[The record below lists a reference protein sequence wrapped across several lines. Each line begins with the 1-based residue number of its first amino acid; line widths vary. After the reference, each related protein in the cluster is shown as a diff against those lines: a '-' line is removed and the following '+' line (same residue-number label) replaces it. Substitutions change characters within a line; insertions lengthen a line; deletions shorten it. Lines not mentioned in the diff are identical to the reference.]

1 MRIILLAIHYPPLR
15 TSCAVQMKDLALELC
30 RLGHQPIVITPTE
43 NLDNIAA
50 HDKIDGIQIFRVKT
64 NKTTNVSFFFR
75 GLNEIFLPFMIINA
89 IRKSNLSLNKLD
101 AVIWYSPTIFFG
113 PVVHFLKKMSG
124 CQTYLILRDIFPE
137 WALDLG
143 VLKKN
148 PIYFFFK
155 IVAKYQYSVANI
167 IGVQSPSN
175 LKYFKSWRKKPK
187 RKLEVLNNWLSPNN
201 QKETKISFTNTDF
214 NRKKLFVYAG
224 NMGIAQ
230 GMDIFIE
237 LADSLKNRKDLG
249 FIFVGRGS
257 EANKLKKLSVNKKL
271 DNVLFFEEV
280 SPEEIPSLLKMCHVG
295 LVALDLRHKSHN
307 IPGKFLTYLQAELP
321 VLAKINFGNDLQYI
335 IENENVGLVY
345 SGNVVKDL
353 SILATKII
361 DDEINYKVMSK
372 SCKSLFKKMFST
384 KKITNQI
391 ISSLSENLNK

>member
-1 MRIILLAIHYPPLR
+1 
-15 TSCAVQMKDLALELC
+15 MKDLALELC

-43 NLDNIAA
+43 NFDNIAT

-64 NKTTNVSFFFR
+64 NKTTNVSFLFR
-75 GLNEIFLPFMIINA
+75 GLNEIFLPFIIINA

-155 IVAKYQYSVANI
+155 IVAKYQYFVADI

-175 LKYFKSWRKKPK
+175 LKYFKSWCKKPK
-187 RKLEVLNNWLSPNN
+187 RKLEVLNNWLSQSN

-257 EANKLKKLSVNKKL
+257 EVNKLKKLSANKKL
-271 DNVLFFEEV
+271 DNVLFFDEV

-345 SGNVVKDL
+345 SGNVVEDL
-353 SILATKII
+353 SVLATKII
-361 DDEINYKVMSK
+361 DDEINYKAMSK

-384 KKITNQI
+384 NKITNQI